1 MSVILGV
8 TSSIAAYKSLDL
20 VSRLLKRGL
29 DVEVIMS
36 KNATNFVSPE
46 AFSALT
52 KHKTSVLTFDKN
64 INYDVKHIS
73 LAQKAEVFAIVP
85 ATANVIAKVAHGI
98 SDDMLTTTFLACD
111 CPKIIAPAMNT
122 KMYENPITKDNLKLC
137 QKYGMKI
144 IEPAVGHLACGDVGK
159 GHLASLDDLEDAI
172 VSELY
177 PKPLAHK
184 KIVVTAGATKEKID
198 PVRFITNYSSGKMG
212 VSLARAAKYL
222 GADVTLLIYKD
233 TNLVLPYGI
242 KVAYFES
249 VDDLFELSKANF
261 EKADGFVMCA
271 AVSDYK
277 VKTYSD
283 EKIKKGGELLLELE
297 KTVDILEYLGKHKGN
312 QKLCGFAMETAKDD
326 LKLARD
332 KFKRKHCDLLV
343 LNNLKEEG
351 AGFRG
356 DTNAVTLI
364 DEKKDEKLPLGL
376 KSELAF
382 EIIKRLM
389 GVE

>member
-20 VSRLLKRGL
+20 TSRLLKRGL

-36 KNATNFVSPE
+36 ANATNFVAPE

-85 ATANVIAKVAHGI
+85 ATANVIAKVSHGI

-212 VSLARAAKYL
+212 VSLARAAQYL
-222 GADVTLLIYKD
+222 GADVTLLINKD
-233 TNLVLPYGI
+233 TNLILPYGV

-249 VDDLFELSKANF
+249 VDDLFELCKANF

-277 VKTYSD
+277 VKSYCD
-283 EKIKKGGELLLELE
+283 EKIKKGGDLLLELE
-297 KTVDILEYLGKHKGN
+297 KTVDILEYLGKHKSN

-332 KFKRKHCDLLV
+332 KFKRKNCDLLV

-389 GVE
+389 GV